1 MVKVFRDKP
10 NAQYWDDRWAASGV
24 DSPRF
29 NRKDIYPILYSELI
43 MAGCAKVLE
52 AGCGAGRLM
61 LHYMAEGKDM
71 TGIEYSG
78 VAVASLKA
86 KYPEMKV
93 EKGDICALPYPDG
106 TFDGLLAFGLYHN
119 LEALESIEAAFK
131 ETARVLRK
139 GGKVVLSVRHDS
151 LENRIIEKIMEGR
164 SKKVGQGHFHRMHF
178 TPDEVKGYLEKNGI
192 RVTRLLYARN
202 VSFLFKFGLFR
213 SGEMKKDRFE
223 ESKARSEGFRLNAF
237 GRALDAL
244 LHGLFPRHFSNL
256 MVAVGE
262 KP

>member
-24 DSPRF
+24 DGPRF
-29 NRKDIYPILYSELI
+29 NRKDIYPIRYSEMI
-43 MAGCAKVLE
+43 MPDCRKVLE

-71 TGIEYSG
+71 QGIEYSG
-78 VAVASLKA
+78 VAVEGLKE
-86 KYPEMKV
+86 KYPQMKV
-93 EKGDICALPYPDG
+93 EKGDICALPYPDCS
-106 TFDGLLAFGLYHN
+106 FDGLLAFGLYHN
-119 LEALESIEAAFK
+119 LEKPESIEAAFR

-151 LENRIIEKIMEGR
+151 LENRIIERIMEGR
-164 SKKVGQGHFHRMHF
+164 SGKPGAKYFHRMHF
-178 TPDEVKGYLEKNGI
+178 TPGEVKEYLAANGV

-202 VSFLFKFGLFR
+202 VSFLFKFGAFR
-213 SGEMKKDRFE
+213 SREMKAGRFE
-223 ESKARSEGFRLNAF
+223 ESRARSEGFRLNAM

-262 KP
+262 KA